1 MGRPED
7 KYVKIPALVHA
18 TRIEYSYAS
27 IHGKEPGVDYDGDT
41 HIFYEA
47 FRTSISRINGRDID
61 EQRARYLAEQLRLK
75 LSADGLGEAF
85 FTCLQTGIEGYRLL
99 DFENPENNSFQVVTE
114 LPCENGED
122 SFRPDITFLVNGMPL
137 AFMEVKRQNNK
148 DDIQSERER
157 MFRRFSNPVIVSA
170 PYANPKLVESLM
182 PDIAGAIARGIEVR
196 ITLRK
201 PKSEKSLALQ
211 SCIVET
217 LSKVGCKV
225 VVSNA
230 PLTGIAIFDGKITWY
245 GTLPLLAFAK
255 ADDCSLRVEGA
266 EVAADLEKA
275 LEASIAT

>member
-18 TRIEYSYAS
+18 TRIGYSYAS

-47 FRTSISRINGRDID
+47 FRTSISRINGRGID
-61 EQRARYLAEQLRLK
+61 EQRARYLAGQLRLK
-75 LSADGLGEAF
+75 LSADDLGKAF
-85 FTCLQTGIEGYRLL
+85 FTCLQTGIEGYRIL
-99 DFENPENNSFQVVTE
+99 DFENPENNSFQVVTGAS
-114 LPCENGED
+114 L
-122 SFRPDITFLVNGMPL
+122 
-137 AFMEVKRQNNK
+137 
-148 DDIQSERER
+148 RER
-157 MFRRFSNPVIVSA
+157 GGQLPPRHHFSRKWHAARFHGGQAPEQQGWHPVRARAYVPQVQQPRHRIRTVRQPETRRVA
-170 PYANPKLVESLM
+170 
-182 PDIAGAIARGIEVR
+182 DARHRRGDRPGNRGSDHPE
-196 ITLRK
+196 K
-201 PKSEKSLALQ
+201 AKSEKSLALQ